1 MLRVKYTNW
10 WDSRKV
16 EQSIESALAK
26 MDLFNKTLYGRRKVI
41 DEKLLLEAAKSSHE
55 NGKVYYV
62 TIYEDENPY
71 CYFENNKA
79 FFRVSFLDE
88 HLRKYMSYD
97 FTNESEVS
105 MPKKL
110 FLSVVKIW
118 DFKGDSDKVV
128 KITSY
133 IFHTDG
139 KFVIVERDHIKNE
152 QTNSEAKNKIDVS
165 ANWEDYP
172 GFGKYDSIIRIERG
186 LNMVLETNA

>member
-1 MLRVKYTNW
+1 MYQINYQRWGWGEMQDVLT
-10 WDSRKV
+10 
-16 EQSIESALAK
+16 SIEVL
-26 MDLFNKTLYGRRKVI
+26 DGYNKTRFNRRKTKNL
-41 DEKLLLEAAKSSHE
+41 ELLIEAAKHAHE
-55 NGKVYYV
+55 HGLIYFV
-62 TIYEDENPY
+62 TIRKNENPY

-88 HLRKYMSYD
+88 HLRTYMSYD
-97 FTNESEVS
+97 FTNKSEVS
-105 MPKKL
+105 MPEKL
-110 FLSVVKIW
+110 FLSVVTIW

-128 KITSY
+128 KITDY
-133 IFHTDG
+133 KFHTDG

-186 LNMVLETNA
+186 LNMVLETKS